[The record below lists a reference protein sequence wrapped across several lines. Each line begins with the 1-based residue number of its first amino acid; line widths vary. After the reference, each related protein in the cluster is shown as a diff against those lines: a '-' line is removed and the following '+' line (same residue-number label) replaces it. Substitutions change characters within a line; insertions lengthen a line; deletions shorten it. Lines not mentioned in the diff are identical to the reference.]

1 MQLVNE
7 NIGFLFGAYTSN
19 EAYKSKNFLTDT
31 EATIYKTS
39 DGGSQWNRTVI
50 GKGRFGDAYI
60 IDNVIYAIKDSFTE
74 NSFNNTIRKIY
85 SSSDYG
91 NSWNELT
98 NPSWEIKEIADNS
111 SKRTAMFNNELFIIP
126 LSMDRLLKV
135 DISTKKR
142 EVVNLPDKF
151 KPEIILN
158 CNDTLWVLGYN
169 RNKLEIYYFSDTENY
184 SKVRFDIRTSN
195 APLIKGFHVFNS
207 QISLIIADEASILG
221 ATHRFFFSKNLG
233 QTWIEEPLAEKM
245 YVNPIA
251 FWRSDNVWTY
261 IGSGQI
267 QIRR

>member
-1 MQLVNE
+1 MIE
-7 NIGFLFGAYTSN
+7 
-19 EAYKSKNFLTDT
+19 
-31 EATIYKTS
+31 
-39 DGGSQWNRTVI
+39 
-50 GKGRFGDAYI
+50 
-60 IDNVIYAIKDSFTE
+60 NVIYAIKDSFTE

-91 NSWNELT
+91 NSWKELT
-98 NPSWEIKEIADNS
+98 NPNWEIKEISDNG
-111 SKRTAMFNNELFIIP
+111 SKKTAMFKNGLFIIP
-126 LSMDRLLKV
+126 HSRDKLLKF
-135 DISTKKR
+135 DISTKQR

-151 KPEIILN
+151 EPEIILN
-158 CNDTLWVLGYN
+158 SKDTLWVLGYK

-184 SKVRFDIRTSN
+184 FKVHFDIQTSN
-195 APLIKGFHVFNS
+195 APLIKGFNVYDS

-221 ATHRFFFSKNLG
+221 ATHRFFFSRNLG
-233 QTWIEEPLAEKM
+233 QTWIEEPLAEKL